1 MRPRTPFIALVTC
14 LLGAAWGCGDGETV
28 GNTTATTTHPSR
40 TTTATK
46 DGGSTGAGGGTGAC
60 VTAGGEV
67 YVSPA
72 GGTCDLEVIK
82 KVPGCNEKQ
91 CQACTVP
98 LNCLPICCVCDDGV
112 HQYAA
117 TGCLNKSG
125 NVNAGKCMT
134 ADDVCLDQA
143 ARDQGCA
150 LPQK

>member
-1 MRPRTPFIALVTC
+1 MRLRTPFIALVTC
-14 LLGAAWGCGDGETV
+14 LLGTAWGCGDGETV
-28 GNTTATTTHPSR
+28 GNTANPTTHPSG
-40 TTTATK
+40 TTTPK
-46 DGGSTGAGGGTGAC
+46 DAGSTGQGGGSAAC

-72 GGTCDLEVIK
+72 GGKCDLEVIK

-91 CQACTVP
+91 CQACTVA

-117 TGCLNKSG
+117 TGCLNESG
-125 NVNAGKCMT
+125 KVNAGKCMT

-150 LPQK
+150 VPK